1 MIFEHL
7 IDSGD
12 DITNITLDKI
22 FQIAVTKIPE
32 FTLYFVKMLISAEF
46 ESQYVNLK
54 FSEEQKRLAVYL
66 FAINA
71 LFLELETAKELT
83 LYIANEYNLE
93 TEYALEIYDIASK
106 QANLFIQIDKQSE
119 KLLDIIS

>member
-1 MIFEHL
+1 
-7 IDSGD
+7 
-12 DITNITLDKI
+12 
-22 FQIAVTKIPE
+22 
-32 FTLYFVKMLISAEF
+32 MLISAEF

-106 QANLFIQIDKQSE
+106 QANLFVQIDKQSE